1 VPGSEWFERVV
12 EQATDLVVAFHPDG
26 EIVYLNRAAEETLGV
41 DRREVLGENFV
52 EWIHPD
58 DLERALEVVS
68 LMGDGGFEETPV
80 TPATYRV
87 RCGDGSWMA
96 LEVNGAQLAEP
107 DGSGDVVTICRYSG
121 DRVLHD
127 EILDRLTGGDSVEDV
142 LALVPDL
149 GHWRHPT
156 ERYAVAF
163 TGDDGERHSV
173 GNTLPAELSGEI
185 LEPGQP
191 WAQALRLGKE
201 VVVEADEL
209 DDDLRQLAAKEG
221 LNACR
226 VVPIADPTG
235 DLGATITVWSTP
247 TGPPITIHR
256 FALDTMERVIAL
268 ILRWRQQV
276 RQLTRAALTDHLT
289 GAASRSRFFA
299 ALDKPTPAAEGHL
312 AAILYVDLDRFKPV
326 NDEYG
331 HSTGDEVLVEIAA
344 RIASVVRPSDL
355 VARIGGDEFAVL
367 CRDLGHIDEATIIA
381 DRVIEAVGRPVPV
394 GAHLISVDASVG
406 IATTLDD
413 SIDGDALLESADAAL
428 YDAKSRGRG
437 RWALAANAS
446 DAGS

>member
-1 VPGSEWFERVV
+1 
-12 EQATDLVVAFHPDG
+12 
-26 EIVYLNRAAEETLGV
+26 
-41 DRREVLGENFV
+41 
-52 EWIHPD
+52 
-58 DLERALEVVS
+58 
-68 LMGDGGFEETPV
+68 
-80 TPATYRV
+80 
-87 RCGDGSWMA
+87 MA
-96 LEVNGAQLAEP
+96 LEVNGAQLRHRDDA
-107 DGSGDVVTICRYSG
+107 GDVVTICRYSG

-127 EILDRLTGGDSVEDV
+127 EILQRLTRGDPIEDL

-163 TGDDGERHSV
+163 TGDDGERRAV
-173 GNTLPAELSGEI
+173 GTTLAPELSGEL

-191 WAQALRLGKE
+191 WAQALRTGAE
-201 VVVEADEL
+201 VVVSADEL
-209 DDDLRQLAAKEG
+209 DDDLRELAEKEG
-221 LNACR
+221 LQACR
-226 VVPIADPTG
+226 VVPIVDPTG

-256 FALDTMERVIAL
+256 FAIDTMERVIAL

-299 ALDKPTPAAEGHL
+299 ALDKPTPATEGNL
-312 AAILYVDLDRFKPV
+312 VAILYVDLDRFKPV

-331 HSTGDEVLVEIAA
+331 HSTGDDVLVEIAA

-367 CRDLGHIDEATIIA
+367 CLDLGHLDEATIIA
-381 DRVIEAVGRPVPV
+381 DRVIEAVARPIPIGV
-394 GAHLISVDASVG
+394 HLISVDASVG
-406 IATTLDD
+406 IAITPDD
-413 SIDGDALLESADAAL
+413 RVDGDALLESADAAL

-437 RWALAANAS
+437 RWALAANAMG
-446 DAGS
+446 DAGT